1 MTDIP
6 TEPEVFCL
14 AEDALTA
21 VITAVGADQWDLVV
35 PKEMLGW
42 GPDREVRLRE
52 LVVQHA
58 YDDAWVP
65 DMLAGRA
72 MDDVKVAGEDPY
84 AGDLLGDDP
93 TGAFTVLAERAKAAA
108 RGVDDLDRVVHCSF
122 GDFPAREYLWQVNS
136 YRGLRAVDIARLV
149 GADDTLPDA
158 LVEGLIAELTP
169 HLEEWRAMGLFGP
182 AQPVGPGAT
191 RQQQLLGMTGRRP
204 G

>member
-21 VITAVGADQWDLVV
+21 VVAAIGPDQWDAVV
-35 PKEMLGW
+35 PKEMLTW

-52 LVVQHA
+52 LVAQDAH
-58 YDDAWVP
+58 DDAWVP
-65 DMLAGRA
+65 DMLAGRT
-72 MDDVKVAGEDPY
+72 MDEVNVAGEDPY

-93 TGAFTVLAERAKAAA
+93 TGAFTVLAERAKTAA
-108 RGVDDLDRVVHCSF
+108 RTLDDLDRVVHCSF
-122 GDFPAREYLWQVNS
+122 GDFPAREYLCQVNS
-136 YRGLRAVDIARLV
+136 YRGLLAVDIARLV

-169 HLEEWRAMGLFGP
+169 RIEGWRAMGLFGP
-182 AQPVGPGAT
+182 EQPVGPGAT